1 MTAASIIVRTVEK
14 ENIDFTQSP
23 TSLVHPSN
31 CSFIHAMAS
40 CGCAGVSLILIASRS
55 GGVVLERWAHR
66 ESAVRLL
73 SPTSPLARCTPSSDG
88 ASTVV
93 KQRAEVLSWLHST
106 AMRMIHEDGVAD
118 ENERV
123 MRRNGVPIIFSPVGP
138 ELVFYYVGSDDVDE
152 MQCTKSDI
160 LHVPRN
166 VRDQLISRFS
176 RSSHMRRP
184 SLLNE
189 RFVLLVIWC

>member
-1 MTAASIIVRTVEK
+1 
-14 ENIDFTQSP
+14 
-23 TSLVHPSN
+23 
-31 CSFIHAMAS
+31 MAS

-106 AMRMIHEDGVAD
+106 AMRMFHEDGVAD

-152 MQCTKSDI
+152 MQCTKSD
-160 LHVPRN
+160 LLPVPRN